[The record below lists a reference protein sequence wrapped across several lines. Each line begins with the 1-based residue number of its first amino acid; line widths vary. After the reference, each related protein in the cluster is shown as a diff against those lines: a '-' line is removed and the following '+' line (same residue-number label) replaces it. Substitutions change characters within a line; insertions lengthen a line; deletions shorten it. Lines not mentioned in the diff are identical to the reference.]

1 MIKKSW
7 SVVITMVLCGLLVA
21 ALLVMIVVM
30 PALADWYYFGVR
42 HGASGDGK
50 PLLIAFYLC
59 VPGAFFAIYHLLRLM
74 HNIYKNDVFILRNV
88 THLRCL
94 AWSCG
99 YVAAVTFVVGVVLSY
114 LPLLIISFAALFFC
128 LCIRVIRHVMAAA
141 VEIKTENEL
150 TI

>member
-1 MIKKSW
+1 MR
-7 SVVITMVLCGLLVA
+7 
-21 ALLVMIVVM
+21 

-42 HGASGDGK
+42 QGASGDGK

-59 VPGAFFAIYHLLRLM
+59 VPGAFFIIYNLIRLM
-74 HNIYKNDVFILRNV
+74 HNIYKGDVFVLRNV
-88 THLRCL
+88 THLRCI
-94 AWSCG
+94 AWGCG
-99 YVAAVTFVVGVVLSY
+99 YVAAVTLAVGLVLGY

-128 LCIRVIRHVMAAA
+128 LCVRVIRHVMAEA